1 MIKELVIYS
10 FFLLLLGLIIFY
22 LLPRDE
28 KESNVD
34 IKNYSISLIITII
47 LLLVCFYMYEYM
59 TIPKKLNC
67 EYY

>member
-47 LLLVCFYMYEYM
+47 LLLVCFLYV
-59 TIPKKLNC
+59 
-67 EYY
+67 